1 MKKRILIF
9 FVPVIIA
16 TLLSFKPSDKPGN
29 NNTDNRNTNPNQVLA
44 VTSAQLNA
52 NQINTWFR
60 TNGSFNSD
68 PTTDNPGFEWPKGS
82 GKFARYASGL
92 WLGCVVGNDT
102 LIAIADYTFDYAPGY
117 WSSTGAAE
125 GSNDPAYKIYNIYEG
140 NTTSSDYANW
150 PVNQGAY
157 ADSSG
162 NPLFLGNQTQFYSYI
177 DYPHTSP
184 ASSLASLKAQILQ
197 TNWAYNVNGPLGNI
211 VFQEYR
217 IINRS
222 TNVWTKTFL
231 AQWTDDDLGNATDDK
246 AGVDTVLGLGYTYNS
261 TNNDPIYG
269 AAPPAVG
276 FDFFRGAL
284 VETGNTDDTVTY
296 YSPPGTEN
304 KVVKI
309 GYKDLGMA
317 VFNFYNNNSPQP
329 SDPRSYVEAYR
340 VLQGLWREGNP
351 YIAPGGDTTTFAFS
365 GNPVTNQGWVMSA
378 QNDGRWLQSTG
389 PFDMNPG
396 DTQTIIVAQIIA
408 RGSSNLG
415 SITSLKSTDALAQR
429 IFDNNFQVP
438 NSPPVVPTSVYA
450 PGNGQIYLSWSDTAE
465 KVSIPNKLSGS
476 SYRFQGYNIYQ
487 IKSGATGSEPADRIL
502 MATYDIKDGITDIQ
516 DSLFNNDYGTYI
528 YYVVQEGSD
537 NGISRYFVMDRDYEG
552 NTLLYNGTQYRV
564 VVTAYYYDSL
574 GGPFSAPKVAES
586 PITSTNIQQVIPQNL
601 TLGTVVYY
609 NVGDTIPT
617 NQMDLGSMP
626 IIISPLNLITAS
638 YQSTYGEVS
647 GSVVWNLERT
657 IGGNKTILLTNQTDF
672 TGTQDTA
679 FTIDGF
685 IMVHTTI
692 IDSGIVLDENDPV
705 AAANNV
711 PTYTN
716 TGAWTYSPAN
726 SQWFTGPD
734 TTAIANASL
743 SSSKI
748 IKKQFQSR
756 SLGMSWPYSQ
766 SFRNSFTRVKANGT
780 NFTPA
785 GGANDP
791 MLNGGPL
798 RTIKMV
804 FGENSMAYR
813 YANGNNVNVL
823 TTDTNLALTP
833 YKDMVSIPFSVY
845 AAENLDSSGG
855 ALRKLNVAF
864 IDADASGTWNP
875 DGSELGGFEYTYILA
890 SSYSE
895 TPAAIYQAK
904 SPGLAGGANGFTSMD
919 IMYAWLPRR
928 NTVNGAPLTWTTGD
942 TLTVSPYV
950 ITRPNFVPG
959 YPVKYAWT
967 VNGTQIA
974 NQTIAQ
980 DNLSEVNAYP
990 NPYYGTSRLETD
1002 PFDRFIYISHLP
1014 QVCNIY
1020 IYSLDGTLINSIQR
1034 NNQNPNNSLEKWNMQ
1049 NASQIPVAS
1058 GMYIIVVDAGSIG
1071 VKTLKVA
1078 IFTPEERL
1086 DTF

>member
-1 MKKRILIF
+1 MVKKILILI
-9 FVPVIIA
+9 VPVILVI
-16 TLLSFKPSDKPGN
+16 LYGFKPNDKPGN
-29 NNTDNRNTNPNQVLA
+29 NNNVDNRNTNPNQVLA
-44 VTSAQLNA
+44 ITSSQLNA

-60 TNGSFNSD
+60 TNGSFNRD
-68 PTTDNPGFEWPKGS
+68 PSTGNAGFEWPKGS
-82 GKFARYASGL
+82 GKTARYASGL

-102 LIAIADYTFDYAPGY
+102 LIAVAEFSYDYSPGY
-117 WSSTGAAE
+117 WSETGAAE

-140 NTTSSDYANW
+140 NTTSSDYLNW

-157 ADSSG
+157 VDSLG
-162 NPLFLGNQTQFYSYI
+162 NPLFLGSQTQFYSYV
-177 DYPHTSP
+177 DFPHGSNN
-184 ASSLASLKAQILQ
+184 ASLASLQAQVLQ

-217 IINRS
+217 IINKS
-222 TNVWTKTFL
+222 TNVWNNTYL
-231 AQWTDDDLGNATDDK
+231 AQWSDDDLGNATDDK
-246 AGVDTVLGLGYTYNS
+246 VAVDTTLNLGYTYNA
-261 TNNDPIYG
+261 TNNDGVYG
-269 AAPPAVG
+269 SAPPAVG

-284 VETGNTDDTVTY
+284 VASPGDTVRY
-296 YSPPGTEN
+296 FSPPGTN
-304 KVVKI
+304 NLVVKPNFR
-309 GYKDLGMA
+309 DLGLT
-317 VFNFYNNNSPQP
+317 VFNFYNNGSPP
-329 SDPRSYVEAYR
+329 PADPQDPTETYR
-340 VLQGLWREGNP
+340 VMEGKWKTGESWVSP
-351 YIAPGGDTTTFAFS
+351 EGDTTTKS
-365 GNPVTNQGWVMSA
+365 YPGDPVTASGWIMSQ
-378 QNDGRWLQSTG
+378 QNDVRFLQSTG
-389 PFDMNPG
+389 PFVMSPG
-396 DTQTIIVAQIIA
+396 DTQIIIVAQVIA
-408 RGSSNLG
+408 RGTSNLA
-415 SITSLKSTDALAQR
+415 SITSLKSTDILAQR

-465 KVSIPNKLSGS
+465 KVSIPNKLSGGV
-476 SYRFQGYNIYQ
+476 YKFQGYNLYQ
-487 IKSGATGSEPADRIL
+487 IKAGATGSESDDRIL

-516 DSLFNNDYGTYI
+516 DSVFNNDFGTYI
-528 YYVVQEGSD
+528 YYVVQKGFD
-537 NGISRYFVMDRDYEG
+537 NGISRYFVMDRDYEN
-552 NTLLYNGTQYRV
+552 NTSLYNGTQYRV

-574 GGPFSAPKVAES
+574 GGPFSAPKVAET

-601 TLGTVVYY
+601 TLGTVVYN

-626 IIISPLNLITAS
+626 IVVSPLELLSATYVSA
-638 YQSTYGEVS
+638 YGEAN
-647 GSVVWNLERT
+647 GTTVWNLERSM
-657 IGGNKTILLTNQTDF
+657 GGNNTTLLTNQLDF

-679 FTIDGF
+679 SIVDGF
-685 IMVHTTI
+685 LMVHI
-692 IDSGIVLDENDPV
+692 NVQDSGIVLDENDPV
-705 AAANNV
+705 ASTNNV
-711 PTYTN
+711 STKSN
-716 TGAWTYSPAN
+716 TGSWKYSPAS

-734 TTAIANASL
+734 TSSIASAST
-743 SSSKI
+743 SNSKI
-748 IKKQFQSR
+748 IKRQFQSR
-756 SLGMSWPYSQ
+756 SLGISWPSSQ

-845 AAENLDSSGG
+845 AAESLDSSGG

-875 DGSELGGFEYTYILA
+875 DGSGMGGFEYTYILA

-904 SPGLAGGANGFTSMD
+904 SPGIAGGANGFTSMD

-950 ITRPNFVPG
+950 ITRPSFVPG

-967 VNGTQIA
+967 VNGTQVA

-1002 PFDRFIYISHLP
+1002 PFARFIYISHLP

-1020 IYSLDGTLINSIQR
+1020 IYSLDGTLVNTINR
-1034 NNQNPNNSLEKWNMQ
+1034 NNQDPNNSLEKWNMQ
-1049 NASQIPVAS
+1049 NNSQIPVAS

>member
-1 MKKRILIF
+1 MVKKILILI
-9 FVPVIIA
+9 VPVILVI
-16 TLLSFKPSDKPGN
+16 LYGFKPNDKPGN
-29 NNTDNRNTNPNQVLA
+29 NNNVDNRNTNPNQVLA
-44 VTSAQLNA
+44 ITSSQLNA

-60 TNGSFNSD
+60 TNGSFNRD
-68 PTTDNPGFEWPKGS
+68 PSTGNAGFEWPKGS
-82 GKFARYASGL
+82 GKTARYASGL

-102 LIAIADYTFDYAPGY
+102 LIAVAEFSYDYSPGY
-117 WSSTGAAE
+117 WSETGAAE

-140 NTTSSDYANW
+140 NTTSSDYLNW

-157 ADSSG
+157 VDSLG
-162 NPLFLGNQTQFYSYI
+162 NPLFLGSQTQFYSYV
-177 DYPHTSP
+177 DFPHGSNN
-184 ASSLASLKAQILQ
+184 ASLASLQAQVLQ

-217 IINRS
+217 IINKS
-222 TNVWTKTFL
+222 TNVWNNTYL
-231 AQWTDDDLGNATDDK
+231 AQWSDDDLGNATDDK
-246 AGVDTVLGLGYTYNS
+246 VGVDTSLNLGYTYNA
-261 TNNDPIYG
+261 TNNDGVYG
-269 AAPPAVG
+269 SAPPAVG

-284 VETGNTDDTVTY
+284 VASPGDTVRY
-296 YSPPGTEN
+296 FSPPGTN
-304 KVVKI
+304 NLVVKPNFR
-309 GYKDLGMA
+309 DLGLT
-317 VFNFYNNNSPQP
+317 VFNFYNNGSPP
-329 SDPRSYVEAYR
+329 PADPQDPTETYR
-340 VLQGLWREGNP
+340 VMEGKWKTGESWVSP
-351 YIAPGGDTTTFAFS
+351 EGDTTTKS
-365 GNPVTNQGWVMSA
+365 YPGDPVTASGWIMSQ
-378 QNDGRWLQSTG
+378 QNDVRFIQSTG
-389 PFDMNPG
+389 PFQMSPG
-396 DTQTIIVAQIIA
+396 DTQIIIVAQVIA
-408 RGSSNLG
+408 RGASNLA
-415 SITSLKSTDALAQR
+415 SITSLKSTDILAQR

-465 KVSIPNKLSGS
+465 KVSIPNKLSGGV
-476 SYRFQGYNIYQ
+476 YKFQGYNLYQ
-487 IKSGATGSEPADRIL
+487 IKAGATGSEPVDRIL

-516 DSLFNNDYGTYI
+516 DSVFNNEYGTYI
-528 YYVVQEGSD
+528 YYVVQKGFD
-537 NGISRYFVMDRDYEG
+537 NGISRYFVMDRDYEN
-552 NTLLYNGTQYRV
+552 NTSLYNGTQYRV

-574 GGPFSAPKVAES
+574 GGPFSAPKVAET

-601 TLGTVVYY
+601 TLGTVVYN

-626 IIISPLNLITAS
+626 IVVSPLELLSATYVSA
-638 YQSTYGEVS
+638 YGEAN
-647 GSVVWNLERT
+647 GTTVWNLERT
-657 IGGNKTILLTNQTDF
+657 MGGNTNTLLTNQLDF

-679 FTIDGF
+679 SIVDGF
-685 IMVHTTI
+685 LMVHI
-692 IDSGIVLDENDPV
+692 NVQDSGIVLDPNDPI
-705 AAANNV
+705 ASTNNV
-711 PTYTN
+711 STN
-716 TGAWTYSPAN
+716 TSTGAWTYSPAN

-743 SSSKI
+743 SNSKI

-813 YANGNNVNVL
+813 YANGSNVNVL

-845 AAENLDSSGG
+845 AAEGLDSSGG

-875 DGSELGGFEYTYILA
+875 DGSEMGGFEYTYILA

-904 SPGLAGGANGFTSMD
+904 SPGIAGGANGFTSMD

-950 ITRPNFVPG
+950 ITRPDFVPG

-974 NQTIAQ
+974 NQVTAQ

-1002 PFDRFIYISHLP
+1002 PFARFIYISHLP

-1020 IYSLDGTLINSIQR
+1020 IYSLDGTLVNTINR
-1034 NNQNPNNSLEKWNMQ
+1034 NNQDPNNSLEKWNMQ
-1049 NASQIPVAS
+1049 NSSQIPVAS